1 MGKTYKDKHFN
12 NDIFRQSGVGK
23 RVKWAMKRKRKTYKD
38 LEVNNG
44 NYLNKCLANRW
55 MWD

>member
-1 MGKTYKDKHFN
+1 MSRTYKDKHFN

-23 RVKWAMKRKRKTYKD
+23 RVKWEMKRKRKTYKD

-44 NYLNKCLANRW
+44 NYLNILSVDRW
-55 MWD
+55 DHD